1 MGSFETMGI
10 EEIAAAFETNAEK
23 VKEVVPAMLKAGAN
37 VVVKRQ
43 KEEAANFGLQDTGDL
58 IASIKPTKIKQ
69 VEGATVIDVYP
80 QGRAKHGNE
89 RKGDKSNVRYAT
101 IGFIA
106 ESGTS
111 RTPAKPWLTIATK
124 KAEERVREVQLE
136 VWKREMD
143 NG

>member
-58 IASIKPTKIKQ
+58 IAST
-69 VEGATVIDVYP
+69 G
-80 QGRAKHGNE
+80 
-89 RKGDKSNVRYAT
+89 
-101 IGFIA
+101 
-106 ESGTS
+106 
-111 RTPAKPWLTIATK
+111 
-124 KAEERVREVQLE
+124 
-136 VWKREMD
+136 
-143 NG
+143 